1 MFKGV
6 RLMIEKESRTFRFSN
21 GYVVEVGIA
30 NNFRYVNVNGRSF
43 PLMNINLSAR
53 QGTIKLIETSF
64 NFDKKVKV
72 LYEEYYCHVVDK
84 DISFDVK
91 AIPCSPKYTKI
102 VVVCDNKQIFSGRQN
117 ITFDSLRGIQNFA
130 LNKVLEYKA
139 RLEKQNKVQ
148 GGVQGNMLNKIQG
161 GVQNNVLPPEKKYTA
176 KDGRELGALGIA
188 ADMTLNEAGKFNPQA
203 KPYLDEVKNK
213 LVKRKPDKVKEKRIV
228 KDINGEPIDL
238 YDSPMSKIADEST
251 KKKKQTFSDYLLE
264 GLFGKGGTK
273 NE

>member
-1 MFKGV
+1 
-6 RLMIEKESRTFRFSN
+6 MIEKESRTFRFSN

-30 NNFRYVNVNGRSF
+30 NNFRYINVNGRSF

-72 LYEEYYCHVVDK
+72 LYEEYYCHITVPDK
-84 DISFDVK
+84 KVSFEVK
-91 AIPCSPKYTKI
+91 AVPSSPKYTKI

-148 GGVQGNMLNKIQG
+148 GNILNKD
-161 GVQNNVLPPEKKYTA
+161 NLPPEMKYTA

-203 KPYLDEVKNK
+203 KPYLDKVKNK
-213 LVKRKPDKVKEKRIV
+213 LVERKPEKVKEKRIV

>member
-1 MFKGV
+1 
-6 RLMIEKESRTFRFSN
+6 MIEKESRTFRFSN
-21 GYVVEVGIA
+21 GYVVEAGIT
-30 NNFRYVNVNGRSF
+30 NNFRYINVNGRSF

-139 RLEKQNKVQ
+139 RFEKQNKVQ
-148 GGVQGNMLNKIQG
+148 NGVQGNMLNKIQG
-161 GVQNNVLPPEKKYTA
+161 SKTNGIQNNILPPEKKYTA

-188 ADMTLNEAGKFNPQA
+188 ADMTLNEAGRFNPQA
-203 KPYLDEVKNK
+203 KPYLDKVKNK
-213 LVKRKPDKVKEKRIV
+213 LVERKPEKVKEKRIV

-264 GLFGKGGTK
+264 GLFGKGDTK